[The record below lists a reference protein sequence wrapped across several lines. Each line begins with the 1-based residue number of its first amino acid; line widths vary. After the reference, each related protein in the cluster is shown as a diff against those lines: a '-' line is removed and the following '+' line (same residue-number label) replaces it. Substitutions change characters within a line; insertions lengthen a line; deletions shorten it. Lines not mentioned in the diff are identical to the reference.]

1 MPDVSKISSFTS
13 NPLYMIILII
23 AIAIYLFMLYFS
35 ISTNDENASSKNF
48 LTNIFIIVLPIITL
62 LCVILLITEQ
72 TYGRIVI
79 AGTVFAISICAIIYY
94 FLISSVSQYIFNK
107 YLFYLVVGLIIIIG
121 LTIIVTIIS
130 YNFRKATGWS
140 GFFVNLLFYIPCLI
154 RDAIRV
160 MTQEY
165 QNTSSTIFIL
175 FIFQILLILMYF
187 YLFPLIDTAAYPSS
201 ILLLNEP
208 VMLNKKLDISN
219 NHKLLSQT
227 VCPTDDKNN
236 KCLNENIKIQN
247 INRSFAISMWV
258 YVNPAPKTKL
268 GYNKKT
274 PIFTLS
280 GPSADT
286 TNSTNYTTYLSLDFE
301 NNEDTKTLFSL
312 FVSGSQLTDEISL
325 ETINP
330 IPLNMK
336 LQRWNNIV
344 FNYTNTPIEP
354 TPIEP
359 TPINYPYTSTIL
371 DIFINGKL
379 NYSVNIDNSNFNDTK
394 VPVNIPEFNNT
405 YTITVGNGTQNK
417 NLDGIYGSLCNL
429 VYYSKPL
436 SKLSIVYNYNRLIYK
451 NPPIL

>member
-79 AGTVFAISICAIIYY
+79 VGTVFAISICAIIYY

-121 LTIIVTIIS
+121 LTIIVTVIS

-219 NHKLLSQT
+219 NHKLIETRTCLASDT
-227 VCPTDDKNN
+227 NN

-280 GPSADT
+280 EPNA
-286 TNSTNYTTYLSLDFE
+286 NTTYLSLDFE

-354 TPIEP
+354 TP
-359 TPINYPYTSTIL
+359 TSSTGPYTSTIL

-379 NYSVNIDNSNFNDTK
+379 NYSVNIDNSNVN
-394 VPVNIPEFNNT
+394 NIPEFNNK
-405 YTITVGNGTQNK
+405 YTIKVGDGTQNK